1 MVSSIRNFARELGS
15 SHVVKSHAEK
25 QRSHTLKRTATTQE
39 EFRELEAKLEEKLH
53 HHRSH
58 NQRPQ
63 ISAPFNA
70 RKRTVDFDVEQGD
83 VNAERKLHHKT
94 SKNPMIKGMQMLR
107 RVGTNKPKVLLMR
120 EEKDRFDAMRK
131 IQQDTHK
138 FKRYSALTMSIIACK
153 SYLTTL
159 TSQKYRLFIPLY
171 FLHCLHTFADYSK
184 SAFSGAL
191 APLVSGE
198 PSKSPKA
205 SATSKPSI
213 SATSPS

>member
-15 SHVVKSHAEK
+15 SHVIKSHAEK

-39 EFRELEAKLEEKLH
+39 EFRELEEKLEEKLH

-58 NQRPQ
+58 NHNNNQHQHQ

-70 RKRTVDFDVEQGD
+70 RKRTIEIDLEQGD
-83 VNAERKLHHKT
+83 VNAEQKLHHKT
-94 SKNPMIKGMQMLR
+94 SKNPMIKGMRMLR

-153 SYLTTL
+153 PYLTTV
-159 TSQKYRLFIPLY
+159 SSDYRL
-171 FLHCLHTFADYSK
+171 
-184 SAFSGAL
+184 
-191 APLVSGE
+191 LVSF
-198 PSKSPKA
+198 
-205 SATSKPSI
+205 
-213 SATSPS
+213 